1 MKITFTENE
10 TTYTRT
16 QVSAIRKAFD
26 TFTKGMSENEV
37 ARMNFS
43 ADDGSFDVLCSE
55 YRKDEVNYNGTHCF
69 DWHER
74 HTLSTFQPL
83 RIYRAELGYGYVAI
97 HFMAYGYKEVE
108 SLMAVYSFTQGFDEF
123 EFLECSGY
131 HHHEHYTRDESSS
144 RV

>member
-1 MKITFTENE
+1 MKITFNENK
-10 TTYTRT
+10 TNYTRT
-16 QVSAIRKAFD
+16 QVSAIRKAFER
-26 TFTKGMSENEV
+26 FTEGMNENDV
-37 ARMNFS
+37 ARFSFS

-83 RIYRAELGYGYVAI
+83 RVYNAELGNGYVAI

-108 SLMAVYSFTQGFDEF
+108 SLMAVYSFSETFGEF
-123 EFLECSGY
+123 EFIGCTDY
-131 HHHEHYTRDESSS
+131 HHHEHYIRDASSS
-144 RV
+144 K